1 MTRIPLLLATFGY
14 IGYFPIAPGTVG
26 SAAGVAIWVV
36 LRWAG
41 IEAAATCLGL
51 AAALLVSGAWA
62 ASHAERDLGL
72 KDPGPVVVDEVMGQL
87 VTLAFAPATSTAMV
101 AGFFLFRLFDV
112 IKPWPAGRLEDVHGG
127 WGIMLDDLMAG
138 IYACAALQGLVW
150 LLPGWLA

>member
-1 MTRIPLLLATFGY
+1 MTRLPLLLATFGY

-26 SAAGVAIWVV
+26 SAAGVALWVLV
-36 LRWAG
+36 RWAG
-41 IEAAATCLGL
+41 IDSPAAALGV
-51 AAALLVSGAWA
+51 AAVLLVSGAWA

-101 AGFFLFRLFDV
+101 AGFVLFRLFDV
-112 IKPWPAGRLEDVHGG
+112 VKPWPAGRLEDVHGG

-138 IYACAALQGLVW
+138 VYACATLQALIW